1 MKIGIIGT
9 GRVCYSM
16 GKYMQDHGIR
26 VTGFYDRHRERAL
39 DAAQF
44 TGTDSFDRIED
55 LVAASDTLFLTT
67 SDGEIANVWD
77 CIRHLSIQGKIIC
90 HFSGSLSSD
99 QFQGI
104 EKTRAY
110 GLSIHPMLA
119 FSDKYTSYKQL
130 QNAFFT
136 LEGHAQ
142 ALAVM
147 EPLLQK
153 MGNPVQRIAPEQ
165 KALYHAAAATLSNQ
179 VVALLASGYEMLEA
193 CGFDTE
199 NARRASAALVRGNV
213 ENVIASG
220 CVQALTGPI
229 ERGDLVTVEKHLQV
243 IPAQGKEMYMAL
255 AREQIRLAK
264 KKNPHRDYTDMECLL
279 ADEKRR
285 RQNNE
290 EYGRNI

>member
-1 MKIGIIGT
+1 MKIGIIGS
-9 GRVCYSM
+9 GRVGYSM

-55 LVAASDTLFLTT
+55 LVAASDTLFFTT

-199 NARRASAALVRGNV
+199 NARRASAALVRGN
-213 ENVIASG
+213 EI
-220 CVQALTGPI
+220 
-229 ERGDLVTVEKHLQV
+229 
-243 IPAQGKEMYMAL
+243 
-255 AREQIRLAK
+255 
-264 KKNPHRDYTDMECLL
+264 
-279 ADEKRR
+279 
-285 RQNNE
+285 
-290 EYGRNI
+290 GRAHV

>member
-1 MKIGIIGT
+1 
-9 GRVCYSM
+9 
-16 GKYMQDHGIR
+16 
-26 VTGFYDRHRERAL
+26 
-39 DAAQF
+39 
-44 TGTDSFDRIED
+44 
-55 LVAASDTLFLTT
+55 
-67 SDGEIANVWD
+67 
-77 CIRHLSIQGKIIC
+77 
-90 HFSGSLSSD
+90 
-99 QFQGI
+99 
-104 EKTRAY
+104 
-110 GLSIHPMLA
+110 MLA

-147 EPLLQK
+147 ESLLKK

-229 ERGDLVTVEKHLQV
+229 ERGDLVTVEALAGHSCAGERDVYGVGKGADQARKKEKS
-243 IPAQGKEMYMAL
+243 AQGLYRHGMSV
-255 AREQIRLAK
+255 
-264 KKNPHRDYTDMECLL
+264 
-279 ADEKRR
+279 
-285 RQNNE
+285 
-290 EYGRNI
+290 GG

>member
-1 MKIGIIGT
+1 M
-9 GRVCYSM
+9 
-16 GKYMQDHGIR
+16 
-26 VTGFYDRHRERAL
+26 
-39 DAAQF
+39 
-44 TGTDSFDRIED
+44 
-55 LVAASDTLFLTT
+55 
-67 SDGEIANVWD
+67 
-77 CIRHLSIQGKIIC
+77 
-90 HFSGSLSSD
+90 
-99 QFQGI
+99 
-104 EKTRAY
+104 
-110 GLSIHPMLA
+110 
-119 FSDKYTSYKQL
+119 
-130 QNAFFT
+130 
-136 LEGHAQ
+136 
-142 ALAVM
+142 
-147 EPLLQK
+147 QK
-153 MGNPVQRIAPEQ
+153 MGNPVQRIVPEQ